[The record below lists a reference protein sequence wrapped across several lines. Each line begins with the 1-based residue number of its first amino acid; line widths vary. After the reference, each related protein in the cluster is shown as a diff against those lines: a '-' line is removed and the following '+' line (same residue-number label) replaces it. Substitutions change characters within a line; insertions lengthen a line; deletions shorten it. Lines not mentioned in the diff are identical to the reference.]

1 MGMSKHDLERK
12 RQNMKR
18 RIEELEAIVKNDPLK
33 RKPENHEELAK
44 LKKQLAET

>member
-18 RIEELEAIVKNDPLK
+18 RIEELEGLCKMDPMK
-33 RKPENHEELAK
+33 RKPQLHDELDK
-44 LKKQLAET
+44 LRKQILES